1 MKKAKSVSKRNSLL
15 KSLIGVPIA
24 AVLLH
29 FLVIQPFTVDGIS
42 MNPTLGDNERVI
54 VNKLGYLQINL
65 KDPKDFLLFLDDTSS
80 DDAFTIAAAIRRGD
94 IVVASRV
101 IPGPRGEKPVI
112 KRVVGI
118 PGDTFEIRNGFVYIN
133 EKRFTEPYVLQ
144 RDNSNYPTVKL
155 GLEEYFLLGDNRLHS
170 GDSRHWGPMPRR
182 NIVGKVWFAIW
193 PPSRFGTF

>member
-1 MKKAKSVSKRNSLL
+1 MSKLNSLL

-29 FLVIQPFTVDGIS
+29 FLVIQPFTVDGVS
-42 MNPTLGDNERVI
+42 MIPTLGDNERVI

-80 DDAFTIAAAIRRGD
+80 DDGFTFAAAIRRGD
-94 IVVASRV
+94 IVVASRE

-133 EKRFTEPYVLQ
+133 EKRFTEPYVMH
-144 RDNSNYPTVKL
+144 RDNSNYPTFKL
-155 GLEEYFLLGDNRLHS
+155 GLEEYFLLGDNRPHS
-170 GDSRHWGPMPRR
+170 GDSRHWGPVPRR

-193 PPSRFGTF
+193 PPSRLGAF